1 MPLSVLHSTVTGAP
15 HDPSAVIDGPAWDAS
30 HVIGGAFV
38 VGDYGLAASALTDT
52 TNAGNISAGT
62 LAAARLPSLSGDVS
76 TATGSGV
83 TTLAATI
90 AGAKTWSGA
99 QTISNA
105 TASSSISTGAL
116 IVGGGVGV
124 AGAANIGGALN
135 VAGAQAISNTTASTS
150 TTTGALTVAGGLGI
164 QGTFN
169 VGGAMNVAG
178 VVNFSN
184 TTTAVAYNSAAVILA
199 GGLGVA
205 DRIVVGTGSA
215 GGSITLNGSTAAN
228 SGANMSIRRGGAAMF
243 GFGNSAAVLG
253 GVADDFVVTAAERA
267 DGVASMNITRGSTG
281 GNGGVVSFMN
291 GLGTPAGGSL
301 SARILFGGSN
311 LGLYWGSGA
320 PTASASQ
327 GSLYIRTDGSST
339 STRLYV
345 NTSGGTTWTNF
356 TSAI

>member
-1 MPLSVLHSTVTGAP
+1 MPLSVLHYTITGAP
-15 HDPSAVIDGPAWDAS
+15 HDPSALVDGPAWDAA

-62 LAAARLPSLSGDVS
+62 LAVARLPSLSGDVS
-76 TATGSGV
+76 MAAGSGV

-90 AGAKTWSGA
+90 ANAKTWSGA

-105 TASSSISTGAL
+105 TASSSTGTGAL
-116 IVGGGVGV
+116 IVAGGLGLQ
-124 AGAANIGGALN
+124 GAANIGGVVTL
-135 VAGAQAISNTTASTS
+135 SNTTDAAASTL
-150 TTTGALTVAGGLGI
+150 GALVVAGG
-164 QGTFN
+164 
-169 VGGAMNVAG
+169 VGVSGRV
-178 VVNFSN
+178 
-184 TTTAVAYNSAAVILA
+184 YI
-199 GGLGVA
+199 
-205 DRIVVGTGSA
+205 GTGGTGTSA
-215 GGSITLNGSTAAN
+215 SITLNGGASAN
-228 SGANMSIRRGGAAMF
+228 NGAVMSIRRNGAAMF
-243 GFGNSAAVLG
+243 GFGNSSGVLG
-253 GVADDFVVTAAERA
+253 GTADDFVITAVERA
-267 DGVASMNITRGSTG
+267 DGVASLDISRGTTG
-281 GNGGVVSFMN
+281 AGGVVSFMN
-291 GLGTPAGGSL
+291 GLGTPAAGSL

-320 PTASASQ
+320 PTVSASQ

>member
-1 MPLSVLHSTVTGAP
+1 MPLNVLHYTVTGAP
-15 HDPSAVIDGPAWDAS
+15 HDPSAVIDGPAWDAA

-52 TNAGNISAGT
+52 TNAGNISAGM

-76 TATGSGV
+76 MAAGSGV

-99 QTISNA
+99 QTVSNA
-105 TASSSISTGAL
+105 TASSSTTTGAL
-116 IVGGGVGV
+116 IVAGGIGV
-124 AGAANIGGALN
+124 AGAANIGGVVSL
-135 VAGAQAISNTTASTS
+135 SNTTDAAASTL
-150 TTTGALTVAGGLGI
+150 GAL
-164 QGTFN
+164 
-169 VGGAMNVAG
+169 
-178 VVNFSN
+178 
-184 TTTAVAYNSAAVILA
+184 VIA
-199 GGLGVA
+199 GGLGVSG
-205 DRIVVGTGSA
+205 RVYIGTGGTGTSA
-215 GGSITLNGSTAAN
+215 SITLNGGASAN
-228 SGANMSIRRGGAAMF
+228 NGAVMSIRRNGTPMF

-253 GVADDFVVTAAERA
+253 GTADDFVITAVERA
-267 DGVASMNITRGSTG
+267 DGVASLDISRGTAG
-281 GNGGVVSFMN
+281 AGGVVSFMN

-301 SARILFGGSN
+301 SARILLGGSN

-320 PTASASQ
+320 PTVSASQ

-356 TSAI
+356 TSAT